1 MYETKYGCNFL
12 WKSGSMTQNVWHKK
26 GDLLFHVRKLEE
38 VQHPL
43 LMGALN
49 LYLLPLVMLQL
60 QTQYA
65 TFYAKKFM
73 PDMPEL
79 GGKRGAPPMHCSAG
93 YA

>member
-1 MYETKYGCNFL
+1 
-12 WKSGSMTQNVWHKK
+12 
-26 GDLLFHVRKLEE
+26 
-38 VQHPL
+38 
-43 LMGALN
+43 MGALN
-49 LYLLPLVMLQL
+49 PYQLPLAMLQV